1 MNDKQ
6 NYLPVSTL
14 SNLSKVF
21 NKITYSQIYI
31 YIYIYMLFKEKT
43 GNILIK
49 IFRLLLLSYIFYDI

>member
-31 YIYIYMLFKEKT
+31 YIYVIQGKNRQHINKNISATAFIIY
-43 GNILIK
+43 IL
-49 IFRLLLLSYIFYDI
+49 

>member
-31 YIYIYMLFKEKT
+31 YIYIYVIQGKNRQHINK
-43 GNILIK
+43 NISATAFI
-49 IFRLLLLSYIFYDI
+49 IYIL

>member
-31 YIYIYMLFKEKT
+31 YIYIYIYVIQGKNRQHINK
-43 GNILIK
+43 NISATAFI
-49 IFRLLLLSYIFYDI
+49 IYIL

>member
-31 YIYIYMLFKEKT
+31 YIYMLFKEKT